1 MDMHP
6 IDESNPFLRQMIDG
20 NIRNAANIDLLRDRL
35 HVMELD
41 TQKIPTLVETTNSL
55 LAKIREIELDQV
67 IEKSYGRGA
76 RGAFD
81 TIHKWTGWVVA
92 VLCVVGGIILG
103 RLV

>member
-1 MDMHP
+1 MDMPP

-20 NIRNAANIDLLRDRL
+20 NIRNSANIDMLRDKF
-35 HVMELD
+35 HEMQLD
-41 TQKIPTLVETTNSL
+41 TQKIPTLVGTVESL
-55 LAKIREIELDQV
+55 LSKVREIEMDQV
-67 IEKSYGRGA
+67 IEKSYGKGQ

-103 RLV
+103 RLT

>member
-1 MDMHP
+1 MDTHP

-20 NIRNAANIDLLRDRL
+20 NIRNAANIDALRDRY
-35 HVMELD
+35 HEMQLD
-41 TQKIPTLVETTNSL
+41 TQKIPTLVSTVDSL
-55 LAKIREIELDQV
+55 MAKVREIEMDQV
-67 IEKSYGRGA
+67 IEKSYGKGA

-103 RLV
+103 RLT